1 MSRDDRFSGPG
12 WPGDPAGRNETYV
25 SPYPGV
31 GARPPGRALRLLRGV
46 SGALTA
52 GLCVLALV
60 VVGAQVVGGRWD
72 FPGPGAESVTVHVL
86 GAVGALVVQWFV
98 DRRSGPIAAL
108 GATVVTVIVAAVLWT
123 QWWG

>member
-1 MSRDDRFSGPG
+1 MNRRGGPG
-12 WPGDPAGRNETYV
+12 EWGWDGDPAGRNEMYV
-25 SPYPGV
+25 SPGPDV
-31 GARPPGRALRLLRGV
+31 PDRPPGRVLQVARGW

-60 VVGAQVVGGRWD
+60 VVGAQIIGGRRD
-72 FPGPGAESVTVHVL
+72 FPGPGAESVIVHVF
-86 GAVGALVVQWFV
+86 GAVGAVVVQWFV

>member
-1 MSRDDRFSGPG
+1 MSRGDRVGDPA
-12 WPGDPAGRNETYV
+12 WPADPAGRNEIYV
-25 SPYPGV
+25 SPRPGV
-31 GARPPGRALRLLRGV
+31 GGRPPGRLLRLLRGL
-46 SGALTA
+46 SGSLTA

-86 GAVGALVVQWFV
+86 GAVAALVVQWFV
-98 DRRSGPIAAL
+98 DRRSGPIAPAGAAL
-108 GATVVTVIVAAVLWT
+108 VTVIVGAVLWT